1 MSAVFAAG
9 AFYLDKKTDFFE
21 SLNYLYILLAG
32 YTVVLVVQ
40 FLHAKFVE
48 KSIIYQGV
56 TKERKG
62 SNQQQLEVSGT
73 LVDKFTPVYKLTIK
87 LNGKPLKTD
96 LPFTKVFDEF
106 GNLHESQLKVFLQD
120 ALSKIKN

>member
-1 MSAVFAAG
+1 M
-9 AFYLDKKTDFFE
+9 
-21 SLNYLYILLAG
+21 LAG

-120 ALSKIKN
+120 VLSKIKN